1 VRDALLTSL
10 TKKPA
15 KTNVEGET
23 PVRIRWEFYL
33 AAAMIAGALG
43 GAFFA
48 PGPANAVNKEM
59 IELQVSVNQLVQ
71 GQKAMQ
77 TSMDEKFATLRTLIE
92 QSLDAN
98 NKLSTTMGSLQ
109 KTVQD
114 THANVGATLN
124 TMGTQVQGLSDNLD
138 EMKQR
143 LGKINQQLTDLQ
155 STLQSIDAKLAAAA
169 APANPATNPGGAGTT
184 PGGPPPSA
192 DILYNNGLK
201 DFNTGNYDL
210 SSKEFQDY
218 LKFYAG
224 TDLASNAQFYLGEI
238 AYSQGQYKQAIEQYD
253 LVLDNYPKSYK
264 LAPARY
270 KKAMALLGLGQKQ
283 AAIKELREV
292 VRRFPGTEDDQ
303 RARQQL
309 RQLGVSATAPAPQR

>member
-1 VRDALLTSL
+1 
-10 TKKPA
+10 
-15 KTNVEGET
+15 
-23 PVRIRWEFYL
+23 L
-33 AAAMIAGALG
+33 AAAILAGAMG

-59 IELQVSVNQLVQ
+59 IELQISVNQLVQ
-71 GQKAMQ
+71 SQKALQ
-77 TSMDEKFATLRTLIE
+77 TSMDERFATMRTLIE

-109 KTVQD
+109 KSVQD
-114 THANVGATLN
+114 TNANVGATLN
-124 TMGTQVQGLSDNLD
+124 TMATQVQGLSDNLD
-138 EMKQR
+138 ETKQR

-169 APANPATNPGGAGTT
+169 APTNPATNSGGAGN
-184 PGGPPPSA
+184 PAGGSAPPPSA

-201 DFNTGNYDL
+201 DFNTANYDL
-210 SSKEFQDY
+210 ATREFQDY
-218 LKFYAG
+218 LKYYAG

-238 AYSQGQYKQAIEQYD
+238 AYAQGQYKQAIEQYD

-292 VRRFPGTEDDQ
+292 VRRFPNTEDDQ

-309 RQLGVSATAPAPQR
+309 RQLGVSPTAPAPGR